1 LMQDRRL
8 TTLDEAAIMAQAR
21 EHAAA
26 VWRRIG

>member
-1 LMQDRRL
+1 L

-21 EHAAA
+21 EHAVA